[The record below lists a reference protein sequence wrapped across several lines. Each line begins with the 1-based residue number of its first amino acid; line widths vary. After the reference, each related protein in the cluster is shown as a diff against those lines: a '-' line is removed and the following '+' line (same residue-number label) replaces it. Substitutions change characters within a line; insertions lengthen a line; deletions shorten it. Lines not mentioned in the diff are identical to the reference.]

1 MVEQRVERKLAAIL
15 AADIVG
21 YSRLMEADEEGT
33 HARLRVLRRQFIYPA
48 VAAHR
53 GRIVKTTGDGAL
65 TEFASVV
72 DAVRCAVELQRG
84 MVARNAVVPQDRR
97 IVFRMG
103 VNLGDVI
110 VEEDDIYGDGVN
122 IAARLEAL
130 AEPGGLLVSG
140 TVYDHIR
147 EKVPYAFTDKGAQT
161 VKNISQAVRVY
172 ALGADAVAALPEAPA
187 SIGTSR
193 LVGLSNSRRLWLA
206 ATGLAAAVALAA
218 GVWFAVK
225 PSGSP
230 QLSDAARRLSI
241 VVLPFANLSNDPEQ
255 DYFADG
261 VTDSLITDLSRGLPG
276 TFVIARTTAFTYKGK
291 AVDVTQ
297 VGRELTVRYV
307 LEGSILRSGEKL
319 RVNAQLIDAQT
330 GAHLWAE
337 HFDKDRVDLLTMQ
350 DEIVTR
356 IARTVGLQVIDEE
369 ARRAARKDRAVNPN
383 ATDLAMRGWAL
394 RNRAI
399 SRETNIAALGMFQD
413 ALRIDDQNVDALV
426 GVAAVNTSDAVAG
439 FYEKGNEERL
449 RLADETL
456 ARALAVDP
464 NNVRADGVRCLL
476 RRTQQRFEEAIRA
489 CETAIAAN
497 PADPLPYQQIGYVRI
512 FLGQPE
518 QSLAWFEQA
527 DRLGPHDPQRWAW
540 LCGIGAAHFLLG
552 HDAQA
557 VDWLSKAAEAD
568 PAFGITFAWLAAAHV
583 QLGQAAPAQEA
594 LRNFLRLN
602 PGFTVK
608 KLIAVQPSS
617 NPAFLA
623 QVERLSDGLRKAG
636 LPEE

>member
-1 MVEQRVERKLAAIL
+1 M
-15 AADIVG
+15 
-21 YSRLMEADEEGT
+21 
-33 HARLRVLRRQFIYPA
+33 
-48 VAAHR
+48 
-53 GRIVKTTGDGAL
+53 
-65 TEFASVV
+65 
-72 DAVRCAVELQRG
+72 
-84 MVARNAVVPQDRR
+84 
-97 IVFRMG
+97 
-103 VNLGDVI
+103 
-110 VEEDDIYGDGVN
+110 
-122 IAARLEAL
+122 
-130 AEPGGLLVSG
+130 
-140 TVYDHIR
+140 
-147 EKVPYAFTDKGAQT
+147 
-161 VKNISQAVRVY
+161 
-172 ALGADAVAALPEAPA
+172 
-187 SIGTSR
+187 
-193 LVGLSNSRRLWLA
+193 
-206 ATGLAAAVALAA
+206 
-218 GVWFAVK
+218 
-225 PSGSP
+225 
-230 QLSDAARRLSI
+230 
-241 VVLPFANLSNDPEQ
+241 
-255 DYFADG
+255 
-261 VTDSLITDLSRGLPG
+261 PG
-276 TFVIARTTAFTYKGK
+276 TFVIARTTAFTYNGK

-297 VGRELTVRYV
+297 IGRELTVRHV

-337 HFDKDRVDLLTMQ
+337 HFDKDRADLLTMQ

-426 GVAAVNTSDAVAG
+426 GVAAVNTSDAAAE

-456 ARALAVDP
+456 TRALAVDP
-464 NNVRADGVRCLL
+464 NNVRAEVVRCFLG
-476 RRTQQRFEEAIRA
+476 RTQQRFEEAIRP

-497 PADPLPYQQIGYVRI
+497 PADPLPYQQVGYVRI
-512 FLGQPE
+512 FLGQAE
-518 QSLAWFEQA
+518 QSFAWFEQA

-540 LCGIGAAHFLLG
+540 LCGIGTAHFLLG
-552 HDAQA
+552 HGAQA

-568 PAFGITFAWLAAAHV
+568 PGFGIAFAYLAAAHV

-602 PGFTVK
+602 PGFTIK
-608 KLIAVQPSS
+608 KLIAVQPTS

-623 QVERLSDGLRKAG
+623 QLERLSDGLLKAG